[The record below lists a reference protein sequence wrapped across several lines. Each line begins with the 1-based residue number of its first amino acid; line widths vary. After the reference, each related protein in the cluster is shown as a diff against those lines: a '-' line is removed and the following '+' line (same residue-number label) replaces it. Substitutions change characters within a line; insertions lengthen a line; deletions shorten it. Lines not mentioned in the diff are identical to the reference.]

1 MTFTCK
7 KHGITFQQT
16 AYKHLRGH
24 KQCPECLRE
33 DNVERSLMETSEFIE
48 RANKTHNNRY
58 SHDKV
63 DTKNRD
69 ENGKVTITC
78 PIHGDYQQNP
88 ISEELNIIKSSH
100 ATLTTF
106 TPCSLLQGSS
116 KR

>member
-1 MTFTCK
+1 MQK

-58 SHDKV
+58 SYDKV

-69 ENGKVTITC
+69 ENGIA
-78 PIHGDYQQNP
+78 DYINLFGSLAHDLNQ
-88 ISEELNIIKSSH
+88 ISIY
-100 ATLTTF
+100 
-106 TPCSLLQGSS
+106 
-116 KR
+116 